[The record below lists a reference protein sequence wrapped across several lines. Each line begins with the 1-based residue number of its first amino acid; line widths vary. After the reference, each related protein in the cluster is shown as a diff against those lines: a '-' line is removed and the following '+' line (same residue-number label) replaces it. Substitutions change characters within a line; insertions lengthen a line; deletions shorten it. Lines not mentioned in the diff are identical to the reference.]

1 MEVESLIWYKNYPI
15 RTKFHPNRRG
25 SGQLLSYLPFSPAAQ
40 ASNPKESSSVGQ
52 PCGNFRLASLNQ
64 AAGLRGQI
72 HHGIQHRRCRQRSSC
87 PDRQPAASGPPTR
100 RARCDLERNR
110 LFKRRRNNL
119 RRQLQ
124 PIDSKPECQ
133 SIMSVRSSDR
143 FRQQVVEALRRAKF
157 KFPSRRKIFI
167 WKKWDFTKY
176 DRDQHQ
182 VYWDGVCLVSDGCG
196 VKFFNDHG
204 PLKKREAY
212 ERARL
217 A

>member
-1 MEVESLIWYKNYPI
+1 MRKSWLNFASSP
-15 RTKFHPNRRG
+15 
-25 SGQLLSYLPFSPAAQ
+25 PFFPGCPGFDPEGIALRWTA
-40 ASNPKESSSVGQ
+40 VW
-52 PCGNFRLASLNQ
+52 NFRLASLNQ
-64 AAGLRGQI
+64 AAKSITEFSIVGADSALLVRSANLLHPVRRHDERGAI
-72 HHGIQHRRCRQRSSC
+72 WNGTAFLSVDGTISGGRCRYE
-87 PDRQPAASGPPTR
+87 R
-100 RARCDLERNR
+100 RYSVPSIPV
-110 LFKRRRNNL
+110 
-119 RRQLQ
+119 

-157 KFPSRRKIFI
+157 KFHSRRKIFI
-167 WKKWDFTKY
+167 WKKWGFTKY

-182 VYWDGVCLVSDGCG
+182 VYWDEVCLVSDGCG